1 MHPRTTHILEEAK
14 AAAVPLATADDP
26 LWYKDAVI
34 YQTHIK
40 AFFDANNDG
49 SATSRG

>member
-1 MHPRTTHILEEAK
+1 MIDRS
-14 AAAVPLATADDP
+14 DP

-34 YQTHIK
+34 YQLHIK

-49 SATSRG
+49 IGDFAGL